1 MEESFYARLF
11 RELAARNV
19 RYVLCGG
26 LALVFRHIKR
36 FTADADIAIDFTR
49 ENVERFVE
57 AVTLIG
63 YTPRIPVDPL
73 ELGSAAKREE
83 WRREKGALVFT
94 LIHLAHPFQPIDV
107 FLESPLPFEEL
118 TSSATGIKVG
128 ENEVPVASYE
138 SLLKM
143 KRKIVPPREKD
154 AIDILLLE
162 RLVAERKED

>member
-36 FTADADIAIDFTR
+36 FTADADIALDFA
-49 ENVERFVE
+49 EDNVKRFAE
-57 AVTLIG
+57 AVMAIG
-63 YTPRIPVDPL
+63 YVPRASVDPL
-73 ELGSAAKREE
+73 ELGNAAKREE

-94 LIHLAHPFQPIDV
+94 LIHPSHPFQPIDV

-118 TSSATGIKVG
+118 AGSATDIKVG
-128 ENEVPVASYE
+128 ESEVPVASYE

-143 KRKIVPPREKD
+143 KRKIRPPREKD

-162 RLVAERKED
+162 RLVTERKDD